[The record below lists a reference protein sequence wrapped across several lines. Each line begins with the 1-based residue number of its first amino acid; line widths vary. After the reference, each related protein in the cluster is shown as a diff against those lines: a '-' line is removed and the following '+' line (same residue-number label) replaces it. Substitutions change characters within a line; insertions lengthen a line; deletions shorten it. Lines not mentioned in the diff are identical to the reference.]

1 METLPGPS
9 VRSSLLF
16 PIFLAIATVVALIA
30 FVLDSVSRLERP
42 TRRGHVEE
50 VRAKILAEAGLHRAV
65 QALAEMSRRDDVA
78 DLRAE
83 WSYKRFADR
92 NGNGRYD
99 GEGNQGEPVT
109 SDAAG
114 PRAEAGV
121 PLDTS
126 LFPSFREGET
136 VLEGRTVGFSGALP
150 GAAHGSRDTYSL
162 KVLDCA
168 GMLWINGPLD
178 EEGKLAPWLVRVLD
192 TLGRLR
198 GVTGGLGKR
207 LRAAR
212 PAGGFASKAQLRSA
226 LGADLARVVD
236 LVTVFAWTDPR
247 SVRPACVRRPDF
259 PAAAPAFSEAWPW
272 TLGDPLNDAGAL
284 FGPVTEGPEPPRA
297 HPPQPMAGAPVE
309 PRAPVDVNTADRDL
323 LVALFAGLATTGP
336 PRVELS
342 EERAAVLADDLL
354 LRRGERPF
362 RSWEGFA
369 RFLDTRPYL
378 TRAEKA
384 LVHANADPNSRLGRL
399 NPCAAR
405 RGPFGEV
412 GKDDLDEVGRST
424 ELCFGSMGYFDIESI
439 GRVVHGGALVARRH
453 IHAVVRI
460 HERYRLATQYDFE
473 SLSRSREGV
482 LTLPENLGDFP
493 EAASASS
500 ASVSGQFAPAMAD
513 GWIEPA
519 PRAPSTEKCS
529 LALLFNSGPN
539 AEAARGDPA
548 ARGTANHGVSVLDA
562 SDPSDLVADGFLARD
577 AYLRYAAM
585 GALPA
590 AGTLEMWV
598 KPDWDA
604 ASVPSGPGGTRT
616 FLSVGDARGWGPGHP
631 PAARMALFFR
641 DGQANLFYGDTAGYA
656 WGRDAVYDEAFPAAA
671 GSGHFGKVGV
681 PVDWRAGEWHHL
693 AVVWEAERAWLLVD
707 GAPAPGGP
715 LVAQES
721 PFRGGAGDRASIFL
735 GANRFGH
742 HRSNGWDLPALATID
757 DVRILPSAHVSGRER
772 EGFPPPNRLSRA
784 GGEIVL
790 GLVREGAPAGP
801 SGSLGTLSW
810 TWAAP
815 RGVPPPEISIETE
828 GRPPVVLSGDGSS
841 QPIPDVGVASPAEVL
856 LRVRFR
862 PGPSP
867 RRDPGALDDLTV
879 TLVPAEPRYLSWW
892 EE

>member
-1 METLPGPS
+1 M
-9 VRSSLLF
+9 RSSLLF
-16 PIFLAIATVVALIA
+16 PIFLAVATVVALVA
-30 FVLDSVSRLERP
+30 FVLDSISRLERP
-42 TRRGHVEE
+42 SHQGQVEQ
-50 VRAKILAEAGLHRAV
+50 VRAKILAEAGLRRALK
-65 QALAEMSRRDDVA
+65 ALAEISLQDDVA

-83 WSYKRFADR
+83 WSYKRFVDQ

-99 GEGNQGEPVT
+99 GQGDQGEPLDPQD
-109 SDAAG
+109 SG
-114 PRAEAGV
+114 PQAQAGV
-121 PLDTS
+121 PLDAC
-126 LFPSFREGET
+126 LYPSFREGET
-136 VLEGRTVGFSGALP
+136 VVEGRKIGFSGALQ
-150 GAAHGSRDTYSL
+150 GAAQGSHDTYSL

-168 GMLWINGPLD
+168 GMLWVNGPLD
-178 EEGKLAPWLVRVLD
+178 ENGKLAPWLVRVLD

-198 GVTGGLGKR
+198 GVKGGLGQR

-212 PAGGFASKAQLRSA
+212 PAAGFASKAQLRSA
-226 LGADLARVVD
+226 LGDDLARVGD

-247 SVRPACVRRPDF
+247 SVRPACIRRPDF
-259 PAAAPAFSEAWPW
+259 PAAVPSASAAWPW

-284 FGPVTEGPEPPRA
+284 FGPVVEGPEPPRA
-297 HPPQPMAGAPVE
+297 HPPQAGLGVPVE

-323 LVALFAGLATTGP
+323 LAALFAGIAATGP
-336 PRVELS
+336 ARVQVS
-342 EERAAVLADDLL
+342 EERAAALADDLL
-354 LRRGERPF
+354 RRRGERPF
-362 RSWEGFA
+362 RSWEDFA
-369 RFLDTRPYL
+369 GFLDARPYL
-378 TRAEKA
+378 SRVEKA
-384 LVHANADPNSRLGRL
+384 LIHANADPNARLGRL

-412 GKDDLDEVGRST
+412 GKDDLDEVRRST
-424 ELCFGSMGYFDIESI
+424 ELCFGSMGHFDIESI
-439 GRVVHGGALVARRH
+439 GRVVRGGTLVAQRH
-453 IHAVVRI
+453 IHAVVRV

-473 SLSRSREGV
+473 TLACSRDGV

-529 LALLFNSGPN
+529 LAILFGAGPN
-539 AEAARGDPA
+539 AETARGDPA

-585 GALPA
+585 GSLPPS
-590 AGTLEMWV
+590 GTLEMWV

-604 ASVPSGPGGTRT
+604 ASVPSGPESTRT
-616 FLSVGDARGWGPGHP
+616 FLSVGDARGWGPGRP

-641 DGQANLFYGDTAGYA
+641 DGQVNLFYGDTAGYA
-656 WGRDAVYDEAFPAAA
+656 WGRDDVYDEAFPAVSGA
-671 GSGHFGKVGV
+671 GHFGKVGV

-693 AVVWEAERAWLLVD
+693 SVVWEAERAWLLVD

-715 LVAQES
+715 LVALEA

-757 DVRILPSAHVSGRER
+757 DVRILASARVAGRER
-772 EGFPPPNRLSRA
+772 EGFPPPSRYARA
-784 GGEIVL
+784 GGEIVFRL
-790 GLVREGAPAGP
+790 LREGAPAG
-801 SGSLGTLSW
+801 SAGSLGTASW

-815 RGVPPPEISIETE
+815 RGVPTPEVSVEVE
-828 GRPPVVLSGDGSS
+828 GRPPVVLTGEGGP
-841 QPIPDVGVASPAEVL
+841 QPIPGVRVGSASEVL
-856 LRVRFR
+856 VRVRLR
-862 PGPSP
+862 SGPPP
-867 RRDPGALDDLTV
+867 RRDPGMLDDLTI
-879 TLVPAEPRYLSWW
+879 TLIPGDPRYLSWW